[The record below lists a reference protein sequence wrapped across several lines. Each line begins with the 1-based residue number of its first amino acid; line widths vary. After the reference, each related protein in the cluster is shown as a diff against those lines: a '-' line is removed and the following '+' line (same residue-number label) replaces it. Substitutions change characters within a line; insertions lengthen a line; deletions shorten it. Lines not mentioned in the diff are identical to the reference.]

1 VGAGRPNG
9 SHRGG
14 SAVAIRSFRRVSAWH
29 GEHEHGETMRRS
41 WMRRP
46 ESPSVPFR
54 LMDPGRVR
62 SLLCVVCVPHSARR
76 CISHVLTAVAVLG
89 ARVACVRS
97 WLQRSVRGAKN
108 KRQLATQNV
117 FPAYT
122 SVRYTCVRDHA
133 RDINSNMSDYLFIQ
147 NLHICSVAW
156 TAQNSPSYHLGGRYS
171 VSACACARTVCYLS
185 AVVAHIAFAANCQS
199 PASGPQG

>member
-1 VGAGRPNG
+1 
-9 SHRGG
+9 
-14 SAVAIRSFRRVSAWH
+14 
-29 GEHEHGETMRRS
+29 
-41 WMRRP
+41 MRRP

-76 CISHVLTAVAVLG
+76 CISHVLTAVAILG

-97 WLQRSVRGAKN
+97 CSRGLSEVLKINDNWHPKTFSRLLLVSAIHVSVI
-108 KRQLATQNV
+108 THD
-117 FPAYT
+117 T
-122 SVRYTCVRDHA
+122 
-133 RDINSNMSDYLFIQ
+133 NSNMSDYLFIQ

-171 VSACACARTVCYLS
+171 VSACACARTVCYMYLS

>member
-1 VGAGRPNG
+1 MDAET
-9 SHRGG
+9 
-14 SAVAIRSFRRVSAWH
+14 
-29 GEHEHGETMRRS
+29 GE
-41 WMRRP
+41 P
-46 ESPSVPFR
+46 
-54 LMDPGRVR
+54 VR
-62 SLLCVVCVPHSARR
+62 SVSFDGSWAGSEPPLRRLRSAFCSSLHFSRSDSR
-76 CISHVLTAVAVLG
+76 SDSGC
-89 ARVACVRS
+89 ACGVRAEL
-97 WLQRSVRGAKN
+97 LQRSVRGAKN

-156 TAQNSPSYHLGGRYS
+156 TAPNSPSYHLGGRYS